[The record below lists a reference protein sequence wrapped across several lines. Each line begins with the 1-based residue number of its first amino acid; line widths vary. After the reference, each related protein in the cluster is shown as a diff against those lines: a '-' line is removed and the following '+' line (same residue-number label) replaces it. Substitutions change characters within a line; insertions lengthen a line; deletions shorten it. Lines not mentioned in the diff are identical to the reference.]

1 MVAATTLL
9 LLALARVP
17 ADAEVVAVAAWY
29 GVDPAVAL
37 AVAEAETG
45 NVPAAER
52 DSVVSL
58 GNAGRFQ
65 VNGTQTFKVLGYPD
79 RATAMRALRT
89 RHANIRAGVYLLRRW
104 QDRFAAADGTC
115 LCGAHAGNFTAHYN
129 AGNLVLPGS
138 RGERYGLRVAAKV
151 RRMRQGFNGRRW

>member
-45 NVPAAER
+45 NVPAVER
-52 DSVVSL
+52 DSVLSL
-58 GNAGRFQ
+58 GNAGRMQ
-65 VNGTQTFKVLGYPD
+65 VNATQTFRVLGYPD

-115 LCGAHAGNFTAHYN
+115 LCGTHAGSFAAHYN
-129 AGNLVLPGS
+129 SGNVVKPGS
-138 RGERYGLRVAAKV
+138 RGERYGIRVAMKV
-151 RRMRQGFNGRRW
+151 RRLRTNLGQNRW

>member
-1 MVAATTLL
+1 MTTATTLL

-52 DSVVSL
+52 DSVLSL
-58 GNAGRFQ
+58 GNAGR
-65 VNGTQTFKVLGYPD
+65 
-79 RATAMRALRT
+79 M
-89 RHANIRAGVYLLRRW
+89 
-104 QDRFAAADGTC
+104 
-115 LCGAHAGNFTAHYN
+115 
-129 AGNLVLPGS
+129 
-138 RGERYGLRVAAKV
+138 
-151 RRMRQGFNGRRW
+151 